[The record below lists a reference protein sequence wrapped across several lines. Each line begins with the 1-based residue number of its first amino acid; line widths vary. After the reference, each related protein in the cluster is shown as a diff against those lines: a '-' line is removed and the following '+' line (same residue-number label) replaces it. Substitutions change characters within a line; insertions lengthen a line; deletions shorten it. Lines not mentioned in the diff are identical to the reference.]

1 MAARERLIAIALSM
15 FSVLPLAPAQEAN
28 LCERE
33 MTQAAH
39 KYRVPLGI
47 LFAVGL
53 TETGIN
59 GNLHAYALNLE
70 GNTVY
75 SLNKEQAIE
84 RFNAAK
90 AAGMKLIDVGCMQL
104 NYYFHG
110 ERFASVADMLDP
122 HRNVDY
128 AARFLSE
135 LKDREGSWTLA
146 VARYNAG
153 KNNNPAQKRYVCRV
167 LERLVK
173 SGFGAWTAKA
183 SAFCEDELRRFNSP
197 PAKPSTTGKN
207 SLAQVH

>member
-1 MAARERLIAIALSM
+1 
-15 FSVLPLAPAQEAN
+15 
-28 LCERE
+28 

-39 KYRVPLGI
+39 RYQVPLGI

-53 TETGIN
+53 TETGIG
-59 GNLHAYALNLE
+59 GNLHAFALNLE

-84 RFNAAK
+84 RFNAAR

-110 ERFASVADMLDP
+110 ERFSSVADMLDP

-135 LKDREGSWTLA
+135 LKEREGSWTLA

-167 LERLVK
+167 LDRLVK
-173 SGFGAWTAKA
+173 SGFGAWTAKS
-183 SAFCEDELRRFNSP
+183 SAFCEDELRKANNP
-197 PAKPSTTGKN
+197 PAKPSPSGEN